1 MSKPELSRPP
11 AVIDPHAALIY
22 VMVIVSA
29 VDREMS
35 DPEFKAIGNVVK
47 TLPIFRDFDQDRLVP
62 IAQDCTALLQPRDG
76 LQAVLGL
83 VRGALPMRLRE
94 TAYLLGC
101 EVAVADRKGML
112 EEAKLLAEIRRALE
126 LDPLVAVAMERA
138 TLARAQMA

>member
-1 MSKPELSRPP
+1 MSQSSAAEPA
-11 AVIDPHAALIY
+11 AVISPHAALIY

-47 TLPIFRDFDQDRLVP
+47 TLPIFRDFDHDRLVP
-62 IAQDCTALLQPRDG
+62 IAQDCTALLQPQGG
-76 LQAVLGL
+76 LKAVLGL
-83 VRGALPMRLRE
+83 VRAALPMRLRE

-101 EVAVADRKGML
+101 EIAIADRKGML
-112 EEAKLLAEIRRALE
+112 DEAKLLAEIRRALE

-138 TLARAQMA
+138 TLARAQVA